1 MELEGVI
8 IKMRGIACILKYMG
22 YVEDD
27 VKDKEYAMDF
37 FSAELFEGFPYTSFL
52 KISL

>member
-27 VKDKEYAMDF
+27 VEDKEYAMDF
-37 FSAELFEGFPYTSFL
+37 
-52 KISL
+52 